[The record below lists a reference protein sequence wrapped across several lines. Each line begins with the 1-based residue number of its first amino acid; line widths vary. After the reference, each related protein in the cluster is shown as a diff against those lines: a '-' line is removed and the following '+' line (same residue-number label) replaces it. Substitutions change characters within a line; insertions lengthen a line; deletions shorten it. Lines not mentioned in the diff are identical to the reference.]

1 MVKNRLGYGQMAA
14 QDEDLGRMF
23 LLKICLPRAAILA
36 ALFGLAKV
44 GAIPVFVLAA
54 LVIADGVYL
63 VHQFRRFLHAGD
75 RHVAAHGGTAPIWG
89 GYLFFLIVG
98 WLGIVLWWG
107 VFLVALTPPETESYA
122 DQQARERAA
131 LYSLDADGTRLV
143 LTGEI
148 TFGVKDE
155 VARQL
160 QAHPELRTLVLASEG
175 GHIYEA
181 RGLAFLVRD
190 HGLNTQVETVC
201 SSACTLVFVAG
212 QRRQLGA
219 EARLGFHQYAVGQGG
234 ALPNLDP
241 VAEQEKDRR
250 FFAAQGANPAFLRR
264 MFDTPSEG
272 MWFVDAAEAATFGL
286 TRMGE

>member
-1 MVKNRLGYGQMAA
+1 MAA

-44 GAIPVFVLAA
+44 GAIPVFALAA
-54 LVIADGVYL
+54 LVVADGVYL

-107 VFLVALTPPETESYA
+107 LFLVALTPPETESYA

-131 LYSLDADGTRLV
+131 LYSLDVDGTRLL

-181 RGLAFLVRD
+181 RGLAFLMRD

-212 QRRQLGA
+212 QRRRLGA

-250 FFAAQGANPAFLRR
+250 FFAAQGANPAFLLR

>member
-1 MVKNRLGYGQMAA
+1 MAE
-14 QDEDLGRMF
+14 QDEDLGRLF
-23 LLKICLPRAAILA
+23 LLAICLPRAAILA
-36 ALFGLAKV
+36 ALWGLAKV
-44 GAIPVFVLAA
+44 GAMPVLVLAA
-54 LVIADGVYL
+54 LAVADGVYL
-63 VHQFRRFLHAGD
+63 VYQVRRFLHAGD
-75 RHVAAHGGTAPIWG
+75 RHVAAHGGPAPIWG

-122 DQQARERAA
+122 DRQARERAA
-131 LYSLDADGTRLV
+131 LYSLVAEGTRLK

-148 TFGVKDE
+148 TFGVKDR

-160 QAHPELRTLVLASEG
+160 QADPELRTLVLASEG

-190 HGLNTQVETVC
+190 QGLNTRVDTVC

-212 QRRQLGA
+212 QQRQLGA
-219 EARLGFHQYAVGQGG
+219 DARLGFHQYAIGQGG

-250 FFAAQGANPAFLRR
+250 FFAAQGATPAFLRR
-264 MFDTPSEG
+264 MFEASSEG
-272 MWFVDAAEAATFGL
+272 MWFVDAAEAAAFGL